1 MNLSIRKRVVLGFVL
16 MVALIIVTGVAG
28 YLGLTSAIE
37 GAALYSTLARETSVA
52 GKLESH
58 VLLLHNAVDEYFIS
72 GDRQAIWDFD
82 YQLALTK
89 RVVKQVNNEG
99 VTAQTKTILGEVDD
113 SVKRTERNFL
123 KLRELDARRTE
134 IQSSH
139 AADKAALLK
148 NIGLERQDLHESF
161 EFEGTKISNSVESAR
176 ESIKTQEEAIDTK
189 LQKSFRVTTMV
200 VGVAVV
206 AEVMLALFVASLF
219 VRLITR
225 PVGVL
230 EQIVRRSP
238 SIAFRFGSAPPWS
251 IEYVSENVRHLGY
264 SLDDFYSGRKTFVDI
279 IHPEDLE
286 RVMTRLREYSRER
299 VQREFSQE
307 YRIITGT
314 HETRWMDERMWI
326 MPNEKGEIAHYEG
339 ILLDIT
345 ERKQA
350 EQSLAREQAAR
361 AFVRETFGS
370 YLSEEVVSEILE
382 SPGGINLGGEV
393 RDITVLVSDLRGFTS
408 MTESLGCRHVL
419 EIINRYLET
428 MTEIVLRHGGTID
441 EFMGDGILV
450 FFGAPRPFSDHFKR
464 GITCAIDMQAAMEK
478 FNEEGLRLGQPQLQM
493 GIGIDCGE
501 LVVGNIGSHKRKKYG
516 AVGSP
521 INVAFRVEAQ
531 TAGGEI
537 LVTPAVYNR
546 LAEELVVGTVR
557 ETHLKGL
564 EGPVTLYRILGLK
577 TAENSADSAF
587 GNSTR
592 SETTS

>member
-1 MNLSIRKRVVLGFVL
+1 MNVSIRTRVVLGFAL

-72 GDRQAIWDFD
+72 GDQQAIWDFD

-89 RVVKQVNNEG
+89 RVVKQVNNES
-99 VTAQTKTILGEVDD
+99 VTAQIKMILVEVDD
-113 SVKRTERNFL
+113 SGKKTERNFH

-148 NIGLERQDLHESF
+148 NLGLERQDLHESF
-161 EFEGTKISNSVESAR
+161 EFEGTRISNSVESAR

-189 LQKSFRVTTMV
+189 LQKSFRVTTIV
-200 VGVAVV
+200 VGVAGI
-206 AEVMLALFVASLF
+206 AEVVLALLVSSLF

-225 PVGVL
+225 PVNVL

-238 SIAFRFGSAPPWS
+238 SVAFRFGSDPPWPV
-251 IEYVSENVRHLGY
+251 EYVSENVMQLGY
-264 SLDDFYSGRKTFVDI
+264 SLDDFYSGRKTFVDMV
-279 IHPEDLE
+279 HPEDLE
-286 RVMTRLREYSRER
+286 MVMTRLREYSRESA
-299 VQREFSQE
+299 QREFSQE
-307 YRIITGT
+307 YRIITGAQ
-314 HETRWMDERMWI
+314 ETRWVDERMWVI
-326 MPNEKGEIAHYEG
+326 PNEKGRIAHYEG
-339 ILLDIT
+339 ILLDVT
-345 ERKQA
+345 ERRQA
-350 EQSLAREQAAR
+350 EQSLAQEQAAR
-361 AFVRETFGS
+361 AFIRETFGS
-370 YLSEEVVSEILE
+370 YLSEEVVTEILE
-382 SPGGINLGGEV
+382 SPEGINLGGEV

-408 MTESLGCRHVL
+408 MTESLGCQHVL

-450 FFGAPRPFSDHFKR
+450 FFGAPQPCSDHFRR
-464 GITCAIDMQAAMEK
+464 GIRCAIDMQAAMAE

-493 GIGIDCGE
+493 GIGINCGE
-501 LVVGNIGSHKRKKYG
+501 LVVGNIGSRKRKKYG

-521 INVAFRVEAQ
+521 INVAFRVEAH

-537 LVTPAVYNR
+537 LVTPSIYNR
-546 LAEELVVGTVR
+546 LAGELLVGTVR

-564 EGPVTLYRILGLK
+564 EGPVTLYQIVGVK
-577 TAENSADSAF
+577 TDETCGGCAF
-587 GNSTR
+587 GN
-592 SETTS
+592 